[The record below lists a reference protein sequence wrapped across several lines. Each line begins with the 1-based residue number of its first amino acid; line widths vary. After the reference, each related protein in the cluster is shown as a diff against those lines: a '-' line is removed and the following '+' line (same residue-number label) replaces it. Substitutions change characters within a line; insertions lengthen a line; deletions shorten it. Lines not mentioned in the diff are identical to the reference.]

1 MDIFKTIPELRRQ
14 CAEWQLNK
22 QTVAFIPTMGN
33 LHAGH
38 VSLVEKAHTVAE
50 RVVVSIFVNPLQFG
64 AGEDY
69 AVYPRTLDA
78 DCEKLA
84 QVQTDAVFTPTVTD
98 IYPDGMQS
106 STRIEVP
113 VLSDL
118 LCGVS
123 RPGHFIGV
131 ATVVNKLFNMVQP
144 HVALFGEKDYQQLLV
159 VKKMVADLSLS
170 IQIIGVPTVREAD
183 GLAMSSRNSYLTPE
197 QRKIAPHL
205 FQVLN
210 QVRTQIE
217 AGAQNFT
224 TLENKAVN
232 ELKTLGFI
240 PDYVAIRSE
249 QTLISP
255 TPEDTTLVI
264 LAAVYLG
271 QTRLIDNVSCV
282 Q

>member
-1 MDIFKTIPELRRQ
+1 MDIFETIPALRRQ
-14 CAEWQLNK
+14 CVEWQLNK

-38 VSLVEKAHTVAE
+38 VNLVEKAHAVAE

-84 QVQTDAVFTPTVTD
+84 KVQTDVVFTPTVTD
-98 IYPDGMQS
+98 MYPDGMQA

-144 HVALFGEKDYQQLLV
+144 QIALFGEKDYQQLLV
-159 VKKMVADLSLS
+159 VKKMVADLYLP
-170 IQIIGVPTVREAD
+170 IKIIGVPTVREAD
-183 GLAMSSRNSYLTPE
+183 GLAMSSRNGYLTPE
-197 QRKIAPHL
+197 QRAIAPHL
-205 FQVLN
+205 FRVLN

-217 AGAQNFT
+217 TGAQDFAI
-224 TLENKAVN
+224 LENQAVN
-232 ELKTLGFI
+232 ELKTVGFI
-240 PDYVAIRSE
+240 PDYVAIRSG
-249 QTLISP
+249 QTLVFP
-255 TPEDTTLVI
+255 TLEDTTLVV

-271 QTRLIDNVSCV
+271 RTRLIDNVSCIR
-282 Q
+282 